1 MTKGKSVVRKNR
13 TTENA
18 DHNVEMKVEN
28 YNLNHK
34 RKVASGS
41 QILTLLL

>member
-1 MTKGKSVVRKNR
+1 MTKGKSVVRKIG

-28 YNLNHK
+28 YNLNPK
-34 RKVASGS
+34 RKVVPTS
-41 QILTLLL
+41 